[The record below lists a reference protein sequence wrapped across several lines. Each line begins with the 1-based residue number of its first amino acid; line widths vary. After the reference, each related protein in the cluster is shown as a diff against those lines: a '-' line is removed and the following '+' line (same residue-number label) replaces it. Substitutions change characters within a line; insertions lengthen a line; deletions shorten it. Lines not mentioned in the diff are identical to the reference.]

1 MSEQAPKPNSMED
14 VLSRLPDKRPIQLQ
28 IAQLKAHL
36 TNTVKTLQSSLMS
49 EMKGLKG
56 EFLMNQASN
65 EKVLNDFSESLRNY
79 ERENRDLARL
89 IYRFFEE
96 IDTIWAAL
104 GKDRTCNTVIREYQI
119 EEGIVEEEEKHEEEE
134 EEEEKHEEEEEQK
147 NEEKEVWATLVAD
160 DSYEISQ
167 PYPYIIRNRE
177 TGKVLNPVLNNLG
190 HLNLNLRNH
199 GSISMGKLV
208 AIQWVPN
215 PDKKTKVRH
224 IDGDKLNNRKENLE
238 WF

>member
-1 MSEQAPKPNSMED
+1 MSEQAPKPNTIAD
-14 VLSRLPDKRPIQLQ
+14 VLSRLPDKRPVQIQ

-36 TNTVKTLQSSLMS
+36 TNTIKTLQSSLMT
-49 EMKGLKG
+49 EMTNLKADV
-56 EFLMNQASN
+56 LMNQASN
-65 EKVLNDFSESLRNY
+65 EKCLNDFAETLRNY

-96 IDTIWAAL
+96 IDAIWKVL
-104 GKDRTCNTVIREYQI
+104 GKDRTCNTVLREYQI
-119 EEGIVEEEEKHEEEE
+119 EEGIVEEEE
-134 EEEEKHEEEEEQK
+134 EEEKHEEVPEAAT
-147 NEEKEVWATLVAD
+147 WATLVAD
-160 DSYEISQ
+160 DGYEISQ
-167 PYPYIIRNRE
+167 PYPYQIRNKE
-177 TGKVLNPVLNNLG
+177 TGKVLTPVLNNLG
-190 HLNLNLRNH
+190 HLNLNLRNR

-215 PDKKTKVRH
+215 PGKKTKVRH

>member
-14 VLSRLPDKRPIQLQ
+14 VLSRLPDKRPVQIQ

-36 TNTVKTLQSSLMS
+36 TNTIKTLQLSLMS

-65 EKVLNDFSESLRNY
+65 EKVLNDFAETLHNY

-96 IDTIWAAL
+96 IDAIWKVL
-104 GKDRTCNTVIREYQI
+104 GKDRTCNTVLREYQI
-119 EEGIVEEEEKHEEEE
+119 EEGIVEEEEKHEEEVPE
-134 EEEEKHEEEEEQK
+134 AAT
-147 NEEKEVWATLVAD
+147 WATLVAD
-160 DSYEISQ
+160 DGYEISQ
-167 PYPYIIRNRE
+167 PYPYKIRNRE
-177 TGKVLNPVLNNLG
+177 TGKVLTPVLNNLG
-190 HLNLNLRNH
+190 HLNLNLRNR

>member
-1 MSEQAPKPNSMED
+1 MSEQAPKPNTMAD
-14 VLSRLPDKRPIQLQ
+14 VLSRLPDKRPLQIQ

-36 TNTVKTLQSSLMS
+36 TNTIKTLQSSLMT
-49 EMKGLKG
+49 EMTNLKADV
-56 EFLMNQASN
+56 LMNQASN
-65 EKVLNDFSESLRNY
+65 EKCLNDFAETLRNY
-79 ERENRDLARL
+79 ERENRDLGRL

-96 IDTIWAAL
+96 IDAIWKVL
-104 GKDRTCNTVIREYQI
+104 GKDRTCNTVLREYQI

-134 EEEEKHEEEEEQK
+134 EEEEVPEAAT
-147 NEEKEVWATLVAD
+147 WATLVAD
-160 DSYEISQ
+160 DGYEISQ
-167 PYPYIIRNRE
+167 PYPYQIRNKE
-177 TGKVLNPVLNNLG
+177 TGKVLTPVLNNLG
-190 HLNLNLRNH
+190 HLNLNLRNC

-224 IDGDKLNNRKENLE
+224 IDGDKLNNRKENLD

>member
-1 MSEQAPKPNSMED
+1 MSEQAPKPNTMAD
-14 VLSRLPDKRPIQLQ
+14 VLSRLPDKRPVQIQ
-28 IAQLKAHL
+28 IMNLKAHL

-56 EFLMNQASN
+56 EFLMNQVSN
-65 EKVLNDFSESLRNY
+65 EKVLNDFTETLRIY

-96 IDTIWAAL
+96 IDAIWKVL
-104 GKDRTCNTVIREYQI
+104 GKDRTSNTVIREYQI
-119 EEGIVEEEEKHEEEE
+119 EEGIIKEEEEEEE
-134 EEEEKHEEEEEQK
+134 EEEEKHEEEE
-147 NEEKEVWATLVAD
+147 VWATLVAD
-160 DSYEISQ
+160 DGYEISQ
-167 PYPYIIRNRE
+167 PYPYQIRNKE
-177 TGKVLNPVLNNLG
+177 TGKVLTPVLNNLG
-190 HLNLNLRNH
+190 HLNLNLRNR

-215 PDKKTKVRH
+215 PGKKTKVRH

>member
-14 VLSRLPDKRPIQLQ
+14 VAAWLPDKRPLQLQ
-28 IAQLKAHL
+28 IMNLKAHL

-65 EKVLNDFSESLRNY
+65 EKVLNDFAETLRQY
-79 ERENRDLARL
+79 DTENRNLARL

-104 GKDRTCNTVIREYQI
+104 GKDRTCNTVIREHRI
-119 EEGIVEEEEKHEEEE
+119 AEGIIKVEEE
-134 EEEEKHEEEEEQK
+134 EEEEKHEEEEE
-147 NEEKEVWATLVAD
+147 EEVPEAATWATLVAD
-160 DSYEISQ
+160 DGYEISQ
-167 PYPYIIRNRE
+167 PYPYKIRNRE
-177 TGKVLNPVLNNLG
+177 TGKVLTPVLNNLG
-190 HLNLNLRNH
+190 HLNLNLRNR

>member
-14 VLSRLPDKRPIQLQ
+14 VLSRLPDKRPVQLQ
-28 IAQLKAHL
+28 IMNLKAHL
-36 TNTVKTLQSSLMS
+36 TNTIKTLQSSLMT
-49 EMKGLKG
+49 EMKELKG

-96 IDTIWAAL
+96 IDAIWKVL
-104 GKDRTCNTVIREYQI
+104 GKDRTCNTVLREYQI
-119 EEGIVEEEEKHEEEE
+119 EEGIVEEEEEE
-134 EEEEKHEEEEEQK
+134 EEEEKHEEEE
-147 NEEKEVWATLVAD
+147 VWATLVAD
-160 DSYEISQ
+160 DAYEISQ
-167 PYPYIIRNRE
+167 PYPYQIRNKE
-177 TGKVLNPVLNNLG
+177 TGKVLTPVLNNLG
-190 HLNLNLRNH
+190 HLNLNLRNR

>member
-1 MSEQAPKPNSMED
+1 MAD
-14 VLSRLPDKRPIQLQ
+14 VLSRLPDKRPVQIQ

-36 TNTVKTLQSSLMS
+36 TNTIKTLQSSLMT
-49 EMKGLKG
+49 EMTNLKADV
-56 EFLMNQASN
+56 LMNQASN
-65 EKVLNDFSESLRNY
+65 EKCLNDFTETLRNY

-96 IDTIWAAL
+96 IDAIWKVL
-104 GKDRTCNTVIREYQI
+104 GKDRTCNTVLREYQI
-119 EEGIVEEEEKHEEEE
+119 EEGIVEEEEEE
-134 EEEEKHEEEEEQK
+134 EEEEKHEEVPEAAT
-147 NEEKEVWATLVAD
+147 WATLVAD
-160 DSYEISQ
+160 DGYEISQ
-167 PYPYIIRNRE
+167 PYPYQIRNKE
-177 TGKVLNPVLNNLG
+177 TGKVLTPVLNNLG
-190 HLNLNLRNH
+190 HLNLNLRNR

>member
-1 MSEQAPKPNSMED
+1 MSEQAPKPNTMAD
-14 VLSRLPDKRPIQLQ
+14 VLSRLPDKRPIQIQ

-36 TNTVKTLQSSLMS
+36 TNTIKTLQSSLMT
-49 EMKGLKG
+49 EMTNLKADV
-56 EFLMNQASN
+56 LMNQASN
-65 EKVLNDFSESLRNY
+65 EKCLNDFTETLRNY

-96 IDTIWAAL
+96 IDAIWKVL
-104 GKDRTCNTVIREYQI
+104 GKDRTCNTVLREYQI
-119 EEGIVEEEEKHEEEE
+119 EEGIVEEEEEE
-134 EEEEKHEEEEEQK
+134 EEEEKHEEVPEAAT
-147 NEEKEVWATLVAD
+147 WATLVAD
-160 DSYEISQ
+160 DAYEISQ
-167 PYPYIIRNRE
+167 PYPYQIRNKE
-177 TGKVLNPVLNNLG
+177 TGKVLTPVLNNLG
-190 HLNLNLRNH
+190 HLNLNLRNR

-215 PDKKTKVRH
+215 PDKKTRVRH

>member
-1 MSEQAPKPNSMED
+1 MSEQAPKPNTIAD
-14 VLSRLPDKRPIQLQ
+14 VLSRLPDKRPVQIQ
-28 IAQLKAHL
+28 IMHLKAHL
-36 TNTVKTLQSSLMS
+36 TNTVKTLQSSLME

-65 EKVLNDFSESLRNY
+65 EKVLNDLAETLRIY
-79 ERENRDLARL
+79 ARENRDLARL

-96 IDTIWAAL
+96 IDAIWKVL
-104 GKDRTCNTVIREYQI
+104 GKDRTCNTVLREHQI
-119 EEGIVEEEEKHEEEE
+119 EEGIFEEEEEHEEEE
-134 EEEEKHEEEEEQK
+134 EEEEKHEE
-147 NEEKEVWATLVAD
+147 KEVWATLVAD
-160 DSYEISQ
+160 DGYEISQ
-167 PYPYIIRNRE
+167 PYPYKIRNKE
-177 TGKVLNPVLNNLG
+177 TGKVLTPVLNNLG
-190 HLNLNLRNH
+190 HLNLNLRNR

-215 PDKKTKVRH
+215 PNKRTKVRH

>member
-1 MSEQAPKPNSMED
+1 MSEQAPKPNTIAD
-14 VLSRLPDKRPIQLQ
+14 VLSRLPDKRPVQIQ

-36 TNTVKTLQSSLMS
+36 TNTIKTLQSSLMT
-49 EMKGLKG
+49 EMTNLKT
-56 EFLMNQASN
+56 EVLTNQASN
-65 EKVLNDFSESLRNY
+65 EKCLNDFTETLRIY
-79 ERENRDLARL
+79 ARENRDLARL

-96 IDTIWAAL
+96 IDAIWKVL
-104 GKDRTCNTVIREYQI
+104 GKDRTCNTVIREHRI

-134 EEEEKHEEEEEQK
+134 EEEEEEEKHEEE
-147 NEEKEVWATLVAD
+147 EVWATLVAD
-160 DSYEISQ
+160 DTYEISQ
-167 PYPYIIRNRE
+167 PYPYQIRNRE
-177 TGKVLNPVLNNLG
+177 TGKVLTPVLNNLG
-190 HLNLNLRNH
+190 HLNLNLRNR

-215 PDKKTKVRH
+215 PGKKTKVRH

>member
-1 MSEQAPKPNSMED
+1 MAD
-14 VLSRLPDKRPIQLQ
+14 VLSRLPDKRPIQIQ

-36 TNTVKTLQSSLMS
+36 TNTIKTLQSSLMT
-49 EMKGLKG
+49 EMTNLKADV
-56 EFLMNQASN
+56 LMNQASN
-65 EKVLNDFSESLRNY
+65 EKCLNDFSESLRNY

-96 IDTIWAAL
+96 IDAIWKVL
-104 GKDRTCNTVIREYQI
+104 GKDRTCNTVLREYQI
-119 EEGIVEEEEKHEEEE
+119 EEGIVEEEE
-134 EEEEKHEEEEEQK
+134 EEEKHEEVPEAAT
-147 NEEKEVWATLVAD
+147 WATLVAD
-160 DSYEISQ
+160 DGYEISQ
-167 PYPYIIRNRE
+167 PYPYQIRNKE
-177 TGKVLNPVLNNLG
+177 TGKVLTPVLNNLG
-190 HLNLNLRNH
+190 HLNLNLRNR

>member
-1 MSEQAPKPNSMED
+1 MEEMT
-14 VLSRLPDKRPIQLQ
+14 K
-28 IAQLKAHL
+28 LKAD
-36 TNTVKTLQSSLMS
+36 V
-49 EMKGLKG
+49 
-56 EFLMNQASN
+56 LMNQASN
-65 EKVLNDFSESLRNY
+65 EKCLNDLTETLRIY

-96 IDTIWAAL
+96 IDAIWKVL
-104 GKDRTCNTVIREYQI
+104 GKDRTCNTVLREHRI

-134 EEEEKHEEEEEQK
+134 EEEEEEEKHEEE
-147 NEEKEVWATLVAD
+147 EVWATLVAD
-160 DSYEISQ
+160 DL
-167 PYPYIIRNRE
+167 RNFP
-177 TGKVLNPVLNNLG
+177 TLPIPNPQQGDGKVLTPVLNNLG
-190 HLNLNLRNH
+190 HLNLTLRNY

-215 PDKKTKVRH
+215 PNKRTKVRH

>member
-1 MSEQAPKPNSMED
+1 MSEQAPKPNTIAD
-14 VLSRLPDKRPIQLQ
+14 VLSRLPDKRPVQIQ

-36 TNTVKTLQSSLMS
+36 TNTIKTLQSSLMT
-49 EMKGLKG
+49 EMTNLKADV
-56 EFLMNQASN
+56 LMNQASN
-65 EKVLNDFSESLRNY
+65 EKCLNNFTETLRNY

-96 IDTIWAAL
+96 IDAIWKVL
-104 GKDRTCNTVIREYQI
+104 GKDRTCNTVLREYQI
-119 EEGIVEEEEKHEEEE
+119 EEGIVEEEE
-134 EEEEKHEEEEEQK
+134 EEEKHEEVPEAAT
-147 NEEKEVWATLVAD
+147 WATLVAD
-160 DSYEISQ
+160 DGYEISQ
-167 PYPYIIRNRE
+167 PYPYQIRNKE
-177 TGKVLNPVLNNLG
+177 TGKVLTPVLNNLG
-190 HLNLNLRNH
+190 HLNLNLRNR

-215 PDKKTKVRH
+215 PGKKTKVRH

>member
-1 MSEQAPKPNSMED
+1 MSEQAPKPNTMAD
-14 VLSRLPDKRPIQLQ
+14 VLSRLPDKRPIQIQ

-36 TNTVKTLQSSLMS
+36 TNTIKTLQSSLMT
-49 EMKGLKG
+49 EMTNLKADV
-56 EFLMNQASN
+56 LMNQASN

-96 IDTIWAAL
+96 IDAIWKVL
-104 GKDRTCNTVIREYQI
+104 GKDRTCNTVLREYQI
-119 EEGIVEEEEKHEEEE
+119 EGGIVEEEEEE
-134 EEEEKHEEEEEQK
+134 EEEEKHEEEE
-147 NEEKEVWATLVAD
+147 VWATLVAD
-160 DSYEISQ
+160 DAYEISQ
-167 PYPYIIRNRE
+167 PYPYQIRNKE
-177 TGKVLNPVLNNLG
+177 TGKVLTPVLNNLG
-190 HLNLNLRNH
+190 HLNLNLRNR

>member
-1 MSEQAPKPNSMED
+1 MSEQAPKPNSMAD
-14 VLSRLPDKRPIQLQ
+14 VLSRLPDKRPVQIQ

-36 TNTVKTLQSSLMS
+36 TNTIKTLQSSLMT
-49 EMKGLKG
+49 EMTNLKADV
-56 EFLMNQASN
+56 LMNQASN
-65 EKVLNDFSESLRNY
+65 EKCLNDFAETLRNY

-96 IDTIWAAL
+96 IDAIWKVL
-104 GKDRTCNTVIREYQI
+104 GKDRTCNTVLREYQI
-119 EEGIVEEEEKHEEEE
+119 EEGIVEEEEEE
-134 EEEEKHEEEEEQK
+134 EEEEKHEEVPEAAT
-147 NEEKEVWATLVAD
+147 WATLVAD
-160 DSYEISQ
+160 DGYEISQ
-167 PYPYIIRNRE
+167 PYPYQIRNKE
-177 TGKVLNPVLNNLG
+177 TGKVLTPVLNNLG
-190 HLNLNLRNH
+190 HLNLNLRNR

-215 PDKKTKVRH
+215 PGKKTKVRH

>member
-1 MSEQAPKPNSMED
+1 MSEQAPMPNTMAD
-14 VLSRLPDKRPIQLQ
+14 VLSRLPDKRPLQIQ

-36 TNTVKTLQSSLMS
+36 TNTIKTLQSSLMT
-49 EMKGLKG
+49 EMTNLKADV
-56 EFLMNQASN
+56 LMNQASN
-65 EKVLNDFSESLRNY
+65 EKCLNDFSESLRNY

-96 IDTIWAAL
+96 IDAIWKVL
-104 GKDRTCNTVIREYQI
+104 GKDRTCNTLLPEYQI
-119 EEGIVEEEEKHEEEE
+119 EEGIVEEEEEE
-134 EEEEKHEEEEEQK
+134 EEEEKHEEEKHEEVP
-147 NEEKEVWATLVAD
+147 EAATWATLVAD
-160 DSYEISQ
+160 DGYEISQ
-167 PYPYIIRNRE
+167 PYPYQIRNNE
-177 TGKVLNPVLNNLG
+177 TGKVLTPVLNNLG
-190 HLNLNLRNH
+190 HLNLNLRNRA
-199 GSISMGKLV
+199 SISMGKLV

>member
-1 MSEQAPKPNSMED
+1 ME
-14 VLSRLPDKRPIQLQ
+14 
-28 IAQLKAHL
+28 
-36 TNTVKTLQSSLMS
+36 

-65 EKVLNDFSESLRNY
+65 EKVLNDLTETLRIY
-79 ERENRDLARL
+79 ARENRDLARL

-96 IDTIWAAL
+96 IDAIWKVL
-104 GKDRTCNTVIREYQI
+104 GKDRTSNTVIREHRI

-134 EEEEKHEEEEEQK
+134 EEEEEEEKHEEE
-147 NEEKEVWATLVAD
+147 EVWATLVAD
-160 DSYEISQ
+160 DTYEISQ
-167 PYPYIIRNRE
+167 PYPYQIRNKE
-177 TGKVLNPVLNNLG
+177 TGKVLTPVLNNLG
-190 HLNLNLRNH
+190 HLNLNLRNR

-215 PDKKTKVRH
+215 PGKKTKVRH

>member
-1 MSEQAPKPNSMED
+1 MSEQAPKPNTMAD
-14 VLSRLPDKRPIQLQ
+14 VLSRLPDKHSIQIQ

-36 TNTVKTLQSSLMS
+36 TNTIKTLQSSLMT
-49 EMKGLKG
+49 EMTNLKADV
-56 EFLMNQASN
+56 LMNQASN
-65 EKVLNDFSESLRNY
+65 EKCLNDFSESLRNY

-96 IDTIWAAL
+96 IDAIWKVL
-104 GKDRTCNTVIREYQI
+104 GKDRTCNTVLREYQI
-119 EEGIVEEEEKHEEEE
+119 EEGIVEEEEKHEEVPEAAT
-134 EEEEKHEEEEEQK
+134 
-147 NEEKEVWATLVAD
+147 WATLVAD
-160 DSYEISQ
+160 DGYEISQ
-167 PYPYIIRNRE
+167 PYPYQIRNKE
-177 TGKVLNPVLNNLG
+177 TGKVLTPVLNNLG
-190 HLNLNLRNH
+190 HLNLNLRNR

>member
-14 VLSRLPDKRPIQLQ
+14 VLSRLPDKRPVQLQ
-28 IAQLKAHL
+28 IMNLKAHL
-36 TNTVKTLQSSLMS
+36 TNTIKTLQSSLMT
-49 EMKGLKG
+49 EMKELKG

-96 IDTIWAAL
+96 IDAIWKVL
-104 GKDRTCNTVIREYQI
+104 GKDRACNTVLREYQI
-119 EEGIVEEEEKHEEEE
+119 EEGIVEEEEEE
-134 EEEEKHEEEEEQK
+134 EEEEKHEEEE
-147 NEEKEVWATLVAD
+147 VWATLVAD
-160 DSYEISQ
+160 DAYEISQ
-167 PYPYIIRNRE
+167 PYPYQIRNKE
-177 TGKVLNPVLNNLG
+177 TGKVLTPVLNNLG
-190 HLNLNLRNH
+190 HLNLNLRNR